1 MKKIFL
7 LTILLGFSTLSFSN
21 ISNDYISSGTLA
33 SGTLQ
38 SKNNHPVGEGMI
50 ADWQNIHPNTYGQP
64 ISFSIDLKAT
74 NVKNYTAL
82 WLRFDGKNGKQ
93 IGPVHWSIK
102 VNGTRNWTTYP
113 LRRTI
118 PKNAKK
124 VVFGVF
130 LAGAGRIDVKSYI
143 LNK

>member
-7 LTILLGFSTLSFSN
+7 LLILFSLSALSFSN
-21 ISNDYISSGTLA
+21 ISDDYSSSGTLA
-33 SGTLQ
+33 NGTLQ
-38 SKNNHPVGEGMI
+38 SKNNHPVGEGMM
-50 ADWQNIHPNTYGQP
+50 ADWKNIHPLTYGQP
-64 ISFSIDLKAT
+64 LSFSIDLKAT
-74 NVKNYTAL
+74 NVKNYAAL
-82 WLRFDGKNGKQ
+82 WLRFDDKNGKQ

-102 VNGTRNWTTYP
+102 ISGTKNWGTYP

-118 PKNAKK
+118 PNNANQ